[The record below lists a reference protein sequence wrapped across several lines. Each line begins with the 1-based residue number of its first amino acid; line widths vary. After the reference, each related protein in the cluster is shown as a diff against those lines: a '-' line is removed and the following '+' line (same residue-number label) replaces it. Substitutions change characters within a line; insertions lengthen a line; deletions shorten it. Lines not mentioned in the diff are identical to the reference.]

1 MLGDKKQTYT
11 NRHYEY
17 VLKVL
22 EWTIRTKRHVDKCHH
37 KGRSDR
43 VMSPSQHNQEGEEI
57 RYTVHT
63 SEPSPAAGTFG
74 FFGFLLLR
82 LMCFARTSCLCLAT
96 RRARLSMYSSVCWS
110 R

>member
-43 VMSPSQHNQEGEEI
+43 V
-57 RYTVHT
+57 
-63 SEPSPAAGTFG
+63 
-74 FFGFLLLR
+74 
-82 LMCFARTSCLCLAT
+82 
-96 RRARLSMYSSVCWS
+96 
-110 R
+110 